1 MSRDFIT
8 VPAVNRLPIFRA
20 ILPNSY
26 WGEFLYNTSAKIKS
40 SIRFVD
46 FFFIRALNLLKK
58 FNKSRLENEQQ
69 TRVVRYNK
77 MRCTWALLL
86 STDVCFVPVAVNVAS
101 AFCRC
106 CSRCCKLRSILKT
119 GLALLVLLFL
129 SSLFFVRHTC
139 RNICKS
145 FSSQF
150 RNEFC

>member
-40 SIRFVD
+40 SIR
-46 FFFIRALNLLKK
+46 FIRALNLLKK

-119 GLALLVLLFL
+119 GLALLVLLF
-129 SSLFFVRHTC
+129 F
-139 RNICKS
+139 K
-145 FSSQF
+145 FSI
-150 RNEFC
+150 FCQTHL